1 MMQMISFHTAIG
13 VTVKTYK
20 SAFDMILKKTHK
32 KMADCI
38 LIEEFS
44 FLCVCVF
51 FVFLQDPRKSRQR
64 VDCLLS
70 VL

>member
-1 MMQMISFHTAIG
+1 
-13 VTVKTYK
+13 
-20 SAFDMILKKTHK
+20 
-32 KMADCI
+32 MADCI

-44 FLCVCVF
+44 FFVCVCFLF
-51 FVFLQDPRKSRQR
+51 FTQDPRKSRQR